1 MCARLSERTAGRR
14 GPGPGGRYCG
24 DQWAAGSPIAGAGEF
39 GGVGIRNMENALYYT
54 FSTIAQT
61 LAGAIALL
69 AAFALYRLQSLD
81 NIIEEKCSFV
91 FNSLRNES
99 QEEKELIE
107 KLNQIL
113 LKKNYTEF
121 ITRVR
126 EQDPATKTN
135 RALFD
140 TFLNILDKNGYIRV
154 SQP

>member
-1 MCARLSERTAGRR
+1 
-14 GPGPGGRYCG
+14 
-24 DQWAAGSPIAGAGEF
+24 
-39 GGVGIRNMENALYYT
+39 MENALYYT